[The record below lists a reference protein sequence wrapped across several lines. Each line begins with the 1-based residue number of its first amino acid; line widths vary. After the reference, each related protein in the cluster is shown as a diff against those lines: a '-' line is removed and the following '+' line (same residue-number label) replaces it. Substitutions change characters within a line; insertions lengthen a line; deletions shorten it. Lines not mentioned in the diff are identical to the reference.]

1 MCVNAYQAAVNL
13 YQMPLNVYQARLAPP
28 IRLSLASY
36 NSTCVHPY
44 KLSLHP
50 QLHVCVYVCV
60 CVRVSICVTWH
71 GRMESHFTELA
82 DVITLLL
89 LQRLVSL
96 ITLIV
101 VVDAFEVYAI
111 LIRIDCLVTHWT
123 DSTLLTSPLHKTRSS
138 CDATFA
144 CSWNVHD
151 IRI

>member
-1 MCVNAYQAAVNL
+1 MCVNAYQAAANL
-13 YQMPLNVYQARLAPP
+13 YQMPINAYQARLAPP

-89 LQRLVSL
+89 LQRLICL
-96 ITLIV
+96 ITVIV
-101 VVDAFEVYAI
+101 VVDAV
-111 LIRIDCLVTHWT
+111 DV
-123 DSTLLTSPLHKTRSS
+123 
-138 CDATFA
+138 
-144 CSWNVHD
+144 
-151 IRI
+151 